1 MIPYS
6 RQNINNEDIESVIDV
21 LKSDYITQ
29 GNIIYKFEDAVAKKV
44 NSSYSYAM
52 NSATSAL
59 HISCLALGLNSDD
72 ILWTVPNSFVASANC
87 GLYCGAKVDF
97 VDINPI
103 SFNISLNALSDK
115 LIKAKKTNSLPKIV
129 VTVDF
134 SGQPVEQEAIKSLSI
149 EYGFYII
156 EDASHAI
163 GAKRNNNMVGCNMF
177 SDITVFSFHPVKI
190 VTTAEGGMAL
200 TQNKEIA
207 EKIDLLR
214 GHGITKNY
222 QNYEKKIDE
231 HWYYEQQYLGY
242 NYRLSEVHSALGLS
256 QLNRLDEFIG
266 YRNNVA
272 KIYDKLLNDLP
283 IQLPNIESVNYSSFH
298 LYVIRL
304 KLDKIKKSYNE
315 IFNGLRNNGIG
326 VNLHY
331 LPIHLHPFYRSIG
344 FKVGDFP
351 ESEKYSN
358 EAISLPIFF
367 GLKEEEQDYIYK
379 KLKDL
384 LIT

>member
-115 LIKAKKTNSLPKIV
+115 LIKAKKTNSLPKIL

-222 QNYEKKIDE
+222 KNYEKKIDE

>member
-29 GNIIYKFEDAVAKKV
+29 GNIINKFEDAVAKKV

-222 QNYEKKIDE
+222 KNYEKKIDE

-367 GLKEEEQDYIYK
+367 ELKEEEQDYIYK

>member
-177 SDITVFSFHPVKI
+177 SDITVFSFHTVKI

>member
-283 IQLPNIESVNYSSFH
+283 IQLPNIESINYSSFH

-304 KLDKIKKSYNE
+304 KLDKIKK
-315 IFNGLRNNGIG
+315 
-326 VNLHY
+326 
-331 LPIHLHPFYRSIG
+331 
-344 FKVGDFP
+344 
-351 ESEKYSN
+351 
-358 EAISLPIFF
+358 
-367 GLKEEEQDYIYK
+367 
-379 KLKDL
+379 KL
-384 LIT
+384 

>member
-115 LIKAKKTNSLPKIV
+115 LIKAKKTNSLPKIL

-214 GHGITKNY
+214 GHGI
-222 QNYEKKIDE
+222 
-231 HWYYEQQYLGY
+231 
-242 NYRLSEVHSALGLS
+242 
-256 QLNRLDEFIG
+256 
-266 YRNNVA
+266 
-272 KIYDKLLNDLP
+272 
-283 IQLPNIESVNYSSFH
+283 
-298 LYVIRL
+298 
-304 KLDKIKKSYNE
+304 
-315 IFNGLRNNGIG
+315 
-326 VNLHY
+326 
-331 LPIHLHPFYRSIG
+331 
-344 FKVGDFP
+344 
-351 ESEKYSN
+351 
-358 EAISLPIFF
+358 
-367 GLKEEEQDYIYK
+367 
-379 KLKDL
+379 
-384 LIT
+384 

>member
-29 GNIIYKFEDAVAKKV
+29 GNIINKFEDAVAKKV

-222 QNYEKKIDE
+222 KNYEKKIDE

-326 VNLHY
+326 INLHY